1 MKERKIYNIILIL
14 LAVAFVLSSYKI
26 NELKKEQDK
35 KDDKKENTE
44 KYTPAFYKICDD
56 DSCIHLLG
64 SIHFADDKI
73 NSLSDVVMDAFNKS
87 DSLAVELDLKN
98 TKISV
103 NDLLAND
110 GESLLDVASEEE
122 INKIK
127 DYLKKHPSYTI
138 EQLSQ
143 YKIGYI
149 STLLTTNIY
158 LEAGLNPNGVDAYL
172 TNLAYEK
179 KLKVIP
185 LEKVEDQMALLTDY
199 DNKLYLDSL
208 MSIIDNYDQVVT
220 TVKQLYNA
228 YINADIDN
236 LKQLLSEEDETND
249 EEYLNK
255 LYYDRN
261 KEMANHVEKFL
272 ADNEN
277 VFVTVGAAHV
287 LQDGGI
293 VDLLKDKYKVELV
306 K

>member
-1 MKERKIYNIILIL
+1 MNKKNLYFIIIIL
-14 LAVAFVLSSYKI
+14 LAISMILSSYKI

-35 KDDKKENTE
+35 KDDKKETGE

-73 NSLSDVVMDAFNKS
+73 NNLSDVVMDAFNKS
-87 DSLAVELDLKN
+87 DSLAVELDIKN
-98 TKISV
+98 TQISI
-103 NDLLAND
+103 NDLLARD
-110 GESLLDVASEEE
+110 GESLIDIASEDE

-158 LEAGLNPNGVDAYL
+158 LEAGLNPNGIDAYL
-172 TNLAYEK
+172 TDLAYK
-179 KLKVIP
+179 KKMKVIP

-199 DNKLYLDSL
+199 DNKLYLEAII
-208 MSIIDNYDQVVT
+208 SIIDNYDQVLT

-236 LKQLLSEEDETND
+236 LKQLLSEEDETDD

-255 LYYDRN
+255 MYYERN